1 MGVKK
6 TITFILLSILICT
19 INFPADKKIS
29 KLEYD
34 LEIDARSY
42 FLNDQRIQWS
52 GVEATFAAEAVLNAK
67 VSRKIK
73 ASEIFAGGEFRINQ
87 SFDNNILVD
96 EHREQYIQNFKAD
109 RFQISQ
115 IFVGFKTG
123 KFEISLGKKNSV
135 FGRDNLLHLTNTDI
149 FQPFIRTESI
159 LWWETG
165 VFIGYR
171 SGIFRLD
178 LSIVNGGPDKDTNSS
193 KAAVARAGIE
203 LNNIAFG
210 FSAKVQDGIGSEWQ
224 KQFKNHL
231 GFDIT
236 LRSGNIAFYTECIYD
251 EYGFRKEFNSDD
263 IFWGKSF
270 YYRDQFYKA
279 ETPITGIGGYL
290 GLRYQKSKFLLDL
303 NYGEFHPEEIGDPY
317 HDPPVKRGIVKF
329 IYNFTREFNLF
340 AGVLIENDR
349 LRESVFSGAEGYA
362 YIAGLKFSI
371 N

>member
-1 MGVKK
+1 MGVK

-19 INFPADKKIS
+19 INFPADKKTS
-29 KLEYD
+29 KLKYD
-34 LEIDARSY
+34 LEIDMRSY
-42 FLNDQRIQWS
+42 FSNDQRIQWS
-52 GVEATFAAEAVLNAK
+52 GVEATFAAEAVLHGK

-96 EHREQYIQNFKAD
+96 EYREQYIQNFNTD

-135 FGRDNLLHLTNTDI
+135 FGKDNLLHLTNAGI

-165 VFIGYR
+165 VFIGYK
-171 SGIFRLD
+171 SGIFCLD

-203 LNNIAFG
+203 LKNISFG
-210 FSAKVQDGIGSEWQ
+210 ASVKLQDGIGSEWQ
-224 KQFKNHL
+224 KQYKNHL
-231 GFDIT
+231 GIDFS
-236 LRSGNIAFYTECIYD
+236 LRSGNFLISAEGIYD
-251 EYGFRKEFNSDD
+251 EYGFRKEFDSNE
-263 IFWGKSF
+263 IFWERSL
-270 YYRDQFYKA
+270 YYRDQFYKL
-279 ETPITGIGGYL
+279 ETPITGIGGYVDIQ
-290 GLRYQKSKFLLDL
+290 YKTSKILINL

-317 HDPPVKRGIVKF
+317 HDPPVKRIITKLM
-329 IYNFTREFNLF
+329 YNFTREFSFF

-349 LRESVFSGAEGYA
+349 LREPVFSGAEGYA
-362 YIAGLKFSI
+362 YIAGLKFSV